1 MEKTSTKKKPTKTK
15 ETAKK
20 ETKKKSVAAK
30 KSEEKKV
37 TKKKV
42 EKKSTP
48 KKKATTK
55 KATPKKTTTKKVVK
69 SEVPKTTTKKSTTKK
84 TTPKKVVKKEASKTT
99 KKPATKKT
107 NAKKTTPKKTTTKK
121 DVKKEA
127 PKAKKK
133 ATTKKTT
140 PKKTT
145 SKKTTPKKRT
155 TTKKKESLEK
165 KAIDSVIKY
174 FLSLFSVF
182 LIFCFFTFE
191 ITNTIEPKQVQ
202 AKEKSEQKEEI
213 KKTGINISQ
222 LQSDYKNT
230 DIIAFLEIPEVMTI
244 PIVKTYDNN
253 YYLTHR
259 LDHSTNVKGTPFMDY
274 RVKEGDKKILIYGH
288 SGYDYDQEMPFRQ
301 LYKFDDIEFYKK
313 HYQMYLYFKEKKY
326 TYDIFSIYLEKKDF
340 DYVNINSFNGLTWKE
355 HIEKLKSKSKYSIP
369 IELKEDSKILIL
381 QTCRVDEQ
389 VQGGQYKLVIG
400 VQTKE
405 EANLYN

>member
-20 ETKKKSVAAK
+20 ETKKKPVAAK

-37 TKKKV
+37 V
-42 EKKSTP
+42 
-48 KKKATTK
+48 
-55 KATPKKTTTKKVVK
+55 
-69 SEVPKTTTKKSTTKK
+69 KKSTTKK
-84 TTPKKVVKKEASKTT
+84 TTAPKKKNTTKKVVKEEAPKTT
-99 KKPATKKT
+99 KKTSTKK
-107 NAKKTTPKKTTTKK
+107 AAPKKATPKKNTTKK
-121 DVKKEA
+121 VAKEEA

-140 PKKTT
+140 TKKTT

-182 LIFCFFTFE
+182 LIFSFFTFE

-222 LQSDYKNT
+222 LQSDYKNA

-288 SGYDYDQEMPFRQ
+288 SAYDYDTEMPFRQ
-301 LYKFDDIEFYKK
+301 LYKYDDLEFYKTHPK
-313 HYQMYLYFKEKKY
+313 MYLYFKEKKY

-340 DYVNINSFNGLTWKE
+340 DYVNINSFN
-355 HIEKLKSKSKYSIP
+355 ILK
-369 IELKEDSKILIL
+369 
-381 QTCRVDEQ
+381 
-389 VQGGQYKLVIG
+389 
-400 VQTKE
+400 
-405 EANLYN
+405 N